1 MDERENRGGELLN
14 STVKPNRSVVAKVA
28 LVISVVALVVAL
40 PPLVVV
46 VSDPC
51 ICPPGEK
58 GDPGEQ
64 GPPGPPGA
72 NGTDGEDGEDGISCW
87 DLNENGIEDASE
99 DVNGDSVVDVMD
111 CAGPPGPQGDPGPAG
126 PGAVLAQSET
136 MSVQQIGSP
145 SCTHYSGAEV
155 TITVPSGGTV
165 VVTSQ
170 VRLHIDHSVGTED
183 IWEISIGDTPTT
195 CQTGGWAWVESIT
208 AQDPTDSSVDQ
219 AGFIQYSVD
228 VTAGTHT
235 FYVNGF
241 MASGASALD
250 VFWSA
255 SMIAVFYPS

>member
-1 MDERENRGGELLN
+1 ML
-14 STVKPNRSVVAKVA
+14 VA
-28 LVISVVALVVAL
+28 LIVSFVAMAVAFAGL
-40 PPLVVV
+40 MDYW

-51 ICPPGEK
+51 PCPAGEKGDK

-64 GPPGPPGA
+64 GPAGPPGA
-72 NGTDGEDGEDGISCW
+72 NGTDGEDGISCW
-87 DLNENGIEDASE
+87 DLNENGVEDASE
-99 DVNGDSVVDVMD
+99 DVNGDSEVDVED
-111 CAGPPGPQGDPGPAG
+111 CAGPQGPQGDPGPAG
-126 PGAVLAQSET
+126 PGAILALGET
-136 MSVQQIGSP
+136 ISNQQIGSP
-145 SCTHYSGAEV
+145 SCTHYNGAEV
-155 TITVPSGGTV
+155 TITVPSNGPV

-170 VRLHIDHSVGTED
+170 VRLHIDHSAGTED

-208 AQDPTDSSVDQ
+208 AQDPTDSSVDE
-219 AGFIQYSVD
+219 AGFIQYSAD

-235 FYVNGF
+235 FYLNGF